1 MADIAHPGAPPQT
14 LSRGVA
20 PALVGAIVACTA
32 ALWWLGTFQQAWLSN
47 FTLIFTSLLLGAMPL
62 VVLGAVVGSAISV
75 FVPDSAIARIAR
87 LPDRLQIPAA
97 ALSGLAFP
105 VCECGSVPVAR
116 RLVGRGMTPTAAI
129 TFMLAAPIL
138 NPIVIVSTV
147 IAYRG
152 REALAPI
159 VLGRIGLGLIAAMA
173 VGWIVGGST
182 ARLAEARARSLPVSE
197 EVNAHEAGNAPGNA
211 PGASRWRHFFD
222 HVVAD
227 FFFMGRYLVLGAA
240 AAAAIQTVVP
250 QSVMSG
256 VAGTPILSLLAMMGL
271 AFILALCSE
280 SDAFVA
286 ASFVQ
291 FGVGAQLAFL
301 VFGPLM
307 DTKLAFLYSA
317 TFGKRLFTTVLAVVT
332 VVTLVGTLWI
342 EVLFG

>member
-14 LSRGVA
+14 LSRGVV
-20 PALVGAIVACTA
+20 PTLVGAVIACTA
-32 ALWWLGTFQQAWLSN
+32 ALWWLGSFQEPWLSN
-47 FTLIFTSLLLGAMPL
+47 FTLVFTSLLLGAMPL

-75 FVPDSAIARIAR
+75 FVPDTAIARIAR

-147 IAYRG
+147 VAYRG
-152 REALAPI
+152 REALVPI

-173 VGWIVGGST
+173 VGWIVGGSA

-197 EVNAHEAGNAPGNA
+197 QDTHEGHGPSD
-211 PGASRWRHFFD
+211 SRWRHFFD

-271 AFILALCSE
+271 AFILSLCSE

-317 TFGKRLFTTVLAVVT
+317 TFGRRLFTTVLAVVT

-342 EVLFG
+342 EVLLG

>member
-1 MADIAHPGAPPQT
+1 MADIAHAGSPPQT
-14 LSRGVA
+14 LSRGA
-20 PALVGAIVACTA
+20 MPALVTAVVACTA
-32 ALWWLGTFQQAWLSN
+32 ALWWVGSFQQPWLSN

-75 FVPDSAIARIAR
+75 FVPDTAIARIAR

-97 ALSGLAFP
+97 AMSGLAFP

-138 NPIVIVSTV
+138 NPIVIVSTIV
-147 IAYRG
+147 AYRG
-152 REALAPI
+152 RETLLPI
-159 VLGRIGLGLIAAMA
+159 LLGRVGLGMLAAMA
-173 VGWIVGGST
+173 VGWIVGGS
-182 ARLAEARARSLPVSE
+182 AAHLAEARARSNPVIE
-197 EVNAHEAGNAPGNA
+197 ESHAHASTHGTGH
-211 PGASRWRHFFD
+211 SRWRDFFD
-222 HVVAD
+222 HVVGD
-227 FFFMGRYLVLGAA
+227 FFFMGRYLVLGAGA
-240 AAAAIQTVVP
+240 AAVIQTVVP

-271 AFILALCSE
+271 AFVLALCSE

-286 ASFVQ
+286 VSFVQ

-317 TFGKRLFTTVLAVVT
+317 TFGKRLFTTVLAVVS
-332 VVTLVGTLWI
+332 VVTLVGTMWI
-342 EVLFG
+342 EVLVG